1 MGFLDR
7 FKRNRKKSTL
17 PTEVDEYYKSE
28 LRTRRGTSIL
38 FALFALIVTLV
49 IAAGLFFGGRAIYR
63 ALNNDNQDTTKVEDN
78 NSNSANTSPA
88 SSQDSSSSSGTGH
101 GSSNSSSEAGG
112 STSTGSSSSD
122 SSSSSSSS
130 PSAPAPSVV
139 PSTGDEP
146 AALPHTGD

>member
-63 ALNNDNQDTTKVEDN
+63 ALNDDNKDTTKVEDS

-88 SSQDSSSSSGTGH
+88 SSQDSSSASGTGQ
-101 GSSNSSSEAGG
+101 GSNSSTTETGESSGAGSAS
-112 STSTGSSSSD
+112 STD
-122 SSSSSSSS
+122 SSSSPTSQ
-130 PSAPAPSVV
+130 SAPSTV

-146 AALPHTGD
+146 VALPHTGD